1 MKKFISLL
9 MIFVLTLLAVES
21 CVPSK
26 EAYEEEILPADR
38 LIKKL
43 EAKRRKVKTFKGT
56 GVFSVESPKLNAK
69 AGFEVKLKKP
79 DSLQFAIY
87 GPFGIDLAYML
98 VTKNDYVFYDVLKSK
113 AYKGA
118 LRDEIIRKLF
128 HVNISFDDLLDAFT
142 GAVNLTDKLRREPD
156 EYSVNEEYYTLTF
169 LDSLNNKKSIYN
181 VLINTLAITDYRLA
195 MLDGKNIFESKFSD
209 FKTYLRNVPIPRNT
223 HFVNLDKNQTVDISY
238 RRIEVNKKID
248 KMTFPIPEDVKITE
262 W

>member
-1 MKKFISLL
+1 MKKIIFLL
-9 MIFVLTLLAVES
+9 GVIIFTILSVQS

-43 EAKRRKVKTFKGT
+43 EAKRRKVKTFRGT

-69 AGFEVKLKKP
+69 ANFEIKLKKP

-98 VTKNDYVFYDVLKSK
+98 VTKSDYLFYDVLKNR

-118 LRDEIIRKLF
+118 VRDEVIRKLF

-142 GAVNLTDKLRREPD
+142 GAVNLTDKLRRQPD
-156 EYSVNEEYYTLTF
+156 KYSVNEEFYTLTF
-169 LDSLNNKKSIYN
+169 IDSVRNKKSNYN
-181 VLINTLAITDYRLA
+181 VTTNTLAITDYSLSN
-195 MLDGKNIFESKFSD
+195 LEGKEIFKSKFSD

-223 HFVNLDKNQTVDISY
+223 HFENLKNDQIVDIKY
-238 RRIEVNKKID
+238 RRIEVNKKIG
-248 KMTFPIPEDVKITE
+248 KMTFPIPEDVTVKE

>member
-1 MKKFISLL
+1 MKKITQVVIIL
-9 MIFVLTLLAVES
+9 IFSIIVIES

-26 EAYEEEILPADR
+26 EIYEEEILPADR

-43 EAKRRKVKTFKGT
+43 EAKRRKVKTFRGT

-69 AGFEVKLKKP
+69 ASFEVKLKKP

-98 VTKNDYVFYDVLKSK
+98 VTKSDYVFYDVLKNK
-113 AYKGA
+113 VYKGVV
-118 LRDEIIRKLF
+118 RDKIIQKLF
-128 HVNISFDDLLDAFT
+128 HINISFDDLIDAFT

-169 LDSLNNKKSIYN
+169 IDSLQNKKSIYN
-181 VLINTLAITDYRLA
+181 VLINTLAITDYELSG
-195 MLDGKNIFESKFSD
+195 LDGYEVFRSKYSD
-209 FKTYLRNVPIPRNT
+209 FKTYLRNVPVPRKT
-223 HFVNLDKNQTVDISY
+223 HFVNVNKNQSVEINY
-238 RRIEVNKKID
+238 RRIEINKNIE